1 MDLACN
7 LDTTDTTRH
16 HVPRAM
22 DRIHAV
28 GKLIFTYLACV
39 EGSKA
44 SSTVA
49 STWPLVSCYCYY
61 ITHAYS
67 PHNLAHRL
75 ST

>member
-1 MDLACN
+1 
-7 LDTTDTTRH
+7 
-16 HVPRAM
+16 M

-28 GKLIFTYLACV
+28 GKLIFTYLARV